1 MTDGEA
7 ADVLCDAEA
16 VEQPAESVLPEAP
29 TEPEPEPEPES
40 EQPKPKA
47 KAKPKGRPPPKQGE
61 ETPLRPRLK
70 DKTTC
75 KDCNKQ
81 ISLHAMHYTHS
92 KVCKG
97 KATTNIV
104 LEDIKDEK
112 PKEELKSKTVK
123 PITTSIETNPVEVVK
138 ELRTVDL
145 SENEMKDVL
154 LKYAKSVKE
163 KQKVEKQKKYKRFLD
178 GTLNSK

>member
-7 ADVLCDAEA
+7 TDVLCDEEV

-29 TEPEPEPEPES
+29 TEPEPSPEPES

-112 PKEELKSKTVK
+112 PKKELKSNTVK

-145 SENEMKDVL
+145 SENELKDVL

-163 KQKVEKQKKYKRFLD
+163 KQKVEKQKKYKSLLD
-178 GTLNSK
+178 GKSNSK